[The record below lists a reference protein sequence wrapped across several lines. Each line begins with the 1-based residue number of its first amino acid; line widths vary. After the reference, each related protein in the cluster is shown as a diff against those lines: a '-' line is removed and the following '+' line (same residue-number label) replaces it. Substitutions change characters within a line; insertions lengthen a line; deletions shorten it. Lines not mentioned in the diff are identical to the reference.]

1 MGQTLE
7 KQIPQIL
14 PKNAKILSSRNCLR
28 IFQCLF
34 VREKNK
40 EEFRGLN
47 KYLEVM
53 RNKWVHTSY
62 YWRGVVTSVQSCSAR
77 DKGTLVRTGWSDN
90 DLIKECKNKS
100 VFITSLTLNCK
111 WIERHTYGKH
121 GLRNVLMTPFAP
133 CICAKN
139 WRSFTLGPNFVNFTE
154 KQRTT
159 RGRSYWRKKSRL
171 DQKILYK
178 KVTVTDYPAIQPTL

>member
-1 MGQTLE
+1 MGQTFE

-28 IFQCLF
+28 IFQWLF

-40 EEFRGLN
+40 EEFRGSS

-100 VFITSLTLNCK
+100 VFITFLTLNCK
-111 WIERHTYGKH
+111 WIQRHTFGKH

-139 WRSFTLGPNFVNFTE
+139 WRSFTLGPKFVNFTE
-154 KQRTT
+154 NKELREDAAIAV
-159 RGRSYWRKKSRL
+159 KSHGLIKRFSIRRL
-171 DQKILYK
+171 Q
-178 KVTVTDYPAIQPTL
+178 